1 MAPPRA
7 QQLSEATQSRPVETA
22 GTDGDGAATAEPC
35 SEPRGQTGSTQ
46 ECGDSDSAPDDAAA
60 QPESPA
66 GCVDGK
72 GLGPRIVQGLI
83 AGVVIVAVL
92 GGLAGWFGYRY
103 AQIRHDEQRRAMLV
117 QVAKQGALNL
127 TTIDFNHADAD
138 IKRVID
144 SATGTFLT
152 EFQQRA
158 PSFIDFVKQAR
169 SQTKGDI
176 TAAGLEAQEGA
187 TARVLVALAV
197 RTSAP
202 DATDQKPR
210 RWRMRITVQEVP
222 GGGAKVSN
230 VEFVP

>member
-1 MAPPRA
+1 MAPRRA
-7 QQLSEATQSRPVETA
+7 QKRTEETESCPIEPA
-22 GTDGDGAATAEPC
+22 DTDGDDASIAESF
-35 SEPRGQTGSTQ
+35 SELIGQTESNQ
-46 ECGDSDSAPDDAAA
+46 EHSDGDSPLDDGAGA
-60 QPESPA
+60 PESPA
-66 GCVDGK
+66 AGADGNV
-72 GLGPRIVQGLI
+72 LGPWIFQGLI
-83 AGVVIVAVL
+83 AGLLIVAVL
-92 GGLAGWFGYRY
+92 GGLAGWSGYRY

-138 IKRVID
+138 VKRVID

-158 PSFIDFVKQAR
+158 PSFVEFVKQAR

-176 TAAGLEAQEGA
+176 TAAGLEAQEGV

-197 RTSAP
+197 RTTAA
-202 DATDQKPR
+202 DASDQKPR